1 MAYSISLLPLDPEY
15 HTAALQAVYD
25 ATPAYWGMY
34 GLPSAPQG
42 QAAADLQAANET
54 PGRFLLG
61 IVRRVDE
68 RDAAAGA
75 EMIGLV
81 DLRLHW
87 PEEAVAYIGMLMV
100 AEPLQRQGIGSQAWS
115 LLAPWLA
122 ASAKVQTVRLGIE
135 QFNIGALKFWEHMGF
150 ALTGESDRI
159 RSGEQFVR
167 LLYLQKTLPDT
178 K

>member
-1 MAYSISLLPLDPEY
+1 MAYSISLLPLDREY
-15 HTAALQAVYD
+15 HSAALQAVYD
-25 ATPAYWGMY
+25 ATPSYWEMY
-34 GLPSAPQG
+34 GLPSAPPD
-42 QAAADLQAANET
+42 QAEKDLHAANDT

-61 IVRRVDE
+61 IVKRVDE
-68 RDAAAGA
+68 LDVSAGA

-87 PEEAVAYIGMLMV
+87 PEDAVAYVGMLMV

-122 ASAKVQTVRLGIE
+122 ASANIHTVRVGIE
-135 QFNIGALKFWEHMGF
+135 QFNVRALKFWEQMGF
-150 ALTGESDRI
+150 ALTGESDRL
-159 RSGEQFVR
+159 RSGDRFVR

-178 K
+178 R